1 MSHTIERYVIKH
13 ISGSKINQV
22 EEFDFSKNELTI
34 GRAAGSD
41 IQFDPEREVVVS
53 REHGKIVKE
62 SDDPPKF
69 TISDN
74 NSRNGIFVNKVRV
87 KGTVELN
94 PGDEIQLGS
103 NGPTF
108 SFDIFPRPQDMMAAT
123 RMVEI
128 PTSIKPTTISQV
140 EEVSVP
146 AVAEP
151 VKTGLGKQTVER
163 MLVAERKKSSN
174 RIFAVLGGL
183 VVVLG
188 ILGFVFKDSL
198 FGKKSTTVITNVV
211 GDTTNKNKKNVSAI
225 SKENKDRV
233 VKIEFS
239 WELYDATNGKPLWH
253 EYMLYKDKA
262 GQTRYAGLY
271 IQNSQGRIEPYIV
284 PESENIIGIPVGMNG
299 ASGSGFVV
307 SEDGFIMTN
316 RHVAASWNTLYDIFP
331 SSTFPGIL
339 VDGNKNVVKD
349 ASGNPY
355 MVSYG
360 DVYGWVPAK
369 CSMINGRYA
378 EDGKVQGRNKYIN
391 VIFSGTALR
400 RPAQLTTASD
410 NHDVALIKV
419 EIPQAL
425 SPVKLKDNYTE
436 IQEGDQVTVMGYPGV
451 APEQYV
457 VRKSNDPFNTKSD
470 WTTIPTPTVTPGN
483 IGRIIEGSS
492 EKDNLYSSFGD
503 SYQLTINATGGGN
516 SGGPMFDDEGNVIG
530 IYYAG
535 KSDQQGTRIS
545 FAVPIKYGMELMGIK
560 KLTNR
565 Q

>member
-41 IQFDPEREVVVS
+41 VQFDPEREVVVS
-53 REHGKIVKE
+53 REHGKITKE
-62 SDDPPKF
+62 NDDPPKF

-140 EEVSVP
+140 EEV
-146 AVAEP
+146 AVVEP

-174 RIFAVLGGL
+174 KMAAVLGGL
-183 VVVLG
+183 IVVLG
-188 ILGFVFKDSL
+188 VLGYVFRDSL
-198 FGKKSTTVITNVV
+198 FGKKETTTITNVI
-211 GDTTNKNKKNVSAI
+211 GDTTTANKNKKNVTAI

-253 EYMLYKDKA
+253 EYTTYKEKS
-262 GQTRYAGLY
+262 GQIRYAGLY
-271 IQNSQGRIEPYIV
+271 IQNSQGKIEPYI
-284 PESENIIGIPVGMNG
+284 STENDKNFGIPVAANG

-331 SSTFPGIL
+331 SSTFPGLL
-339 VDGNKNVVKD
+339 VDKNMKILKD
-349 ASGNPY
+349 AAGNPY
-355 MVSYG
+355 TVSYG

-369 CSMINGRYA
+369 CSMVNGVYA
-378 EDGKVQGRNKYIN
+378 EPGKVQGRNKYIN
-391 VIFSGTALR
+391 VVFAGTALR

-425 SPVKLKDNYTE
+425 SPVKLKDNYNE
-436 IQEGDQVTVMGYPGV
+436 IQEGDPITVMGYPGV
-451 APEQYV
+451 APDQWV
-457 VRKSNDPFNTKSD
+457 VRKSNDPFNSKSD
-470 WTTIPTPTVTPGN
+470 VTTIPTPTVTPGN

-492 EKDNLYSSFGD
+492 EKDNLYSTFGD
-503 SYQLTINATGGGN
+503 SYQLTVTATGGGN

-530 IYYAG
+530 IYYA
-535 KSDQQGTRIS
+535 STQDFQGTRVT

-560 KLTNR
+560 KLTTR